1 MAIPEI
7 RLLQAAI
14 ALAEDLNFTR
24 AAERLHIGQSTLS
37 KQICELEGQ
46 LGFRLFERNHQRV
59 DLTDAGRVFVEE
71 AREAVLRAERAV
83 LAAKATF
90 SGADEILNIGKSP
103 HGDPYLV
110 STLLSIHLP
119 LFPGLRVKLWSD
131 YSNELAHQVIAGTLD
146 LALITGVPNNP
157 KLSVLRVADDPLYV
171 AMIADDDLAV
181 NREVYLSCIHNRN
194 WIFLGRQASPYL
206 YDTFQI
212 VASDLHR
219 EPNRRLVAVPR
230 FRRLGCPFVESA
242 HDLHELASQQDDRTP
257 QYEGNAVEYEMLA
270 RTRYLKHSYLHDGV
284 YIRCEISNRQ
294 KAHY

>member
-14 ALAEDLNFTR
+14 ALAEDLNFSR

-37 KQICELEGQ
+37 KQIFELEGQ

-90 SGADEILNIGKSP
+90 RGADEILNIGKSP

-131 YSNELAHQVIAGTLD
+131 YSNELAH
-146 LALITGVPNNP
+146 
-157 KLSVLRVADDPLYV
+157 
-171 AMIADDDLAV
+171 
-181 NREVYLSCIHNRN
+181 
-194 WIFLGRQASPYL
+194 
-206 YDTFQI
+206 
-212 VASDLHR
+212 
-219 EPNRRLVAVPR
+219 
-230 FRRLGCPFVESA
+230 
-242 HDLHELASQQDDRTP
+242 
-257 QYEGNAVEYEMLA
+257 
-270 RTRYLKHSYLHDGV
+270 
-284 YIRCEISNRQ
+284 
-294 KAHY
+294 